1 MWQGSDMAASRI
13 APGFRLPPLLPGSAP
28 VICLRRRVSGG
39 PQELELPMPSPLRSI
54 LSCLR
59 PTPPAEERASTSTS
73 RPADSTAH
81 APRRAPVTLQGLAS
95 FAAQRMRERQVEIKA
110 LEPDTRRALSDGECQ
125 LGGYVHARQTDG
137 RPVEGRQLDR
147 LVRANETVMETRQ
160 ALSHGRGN
168 VVDDI
173 HDSNGQST
181 IRAVAG
187 RVVRT
192 QLPSNYGPGVSIAA
206 SAMAAQAGNCGEHAN
221 VAAFLHAAKLGSGE
235 YAYAV
240 GSTTIDHR
248 WAQWHAARAR
258 DPDHDLVMDPWG
270 KGPAIFAVDGEF
282 AGGQHDVGIEREY
295 DQSTGAKAHADMS
308 ELQRDHHQ
316 QMQTN
321 LHVAMEH
328 LGPDFRLRDGAVFA
342 VTPVISSEFAA
353 RVSQKMSAAPDA
365 AKLAPKNRRLVRQ
378 AKERIRT
385 GEPRMAPL
393 RQEIHATQTA
403 RTLGASGVRE
413 VTQAAARIAQVAAD
427 LENYPLASHPAQT
440 APENL

>member
-1 MWQGSDMAASRI
+1 
-13 APGFRLPPLLPGSAP
+13 
-28 VICLRRRVSGG
+28 
-39 PQELELPMPSPLRSI
+39 MPSPLRSI

-59 PTPPAEERASTSTS
+59 PTSPAEERASTSTGH
-73 RPADSTAH
+73 PAESATH

-95 FAAQRMRERQVEIKA
+95 FDAQRMRERQVEIRA
-110 LEPDTRRALSDGECQ
+110 LAPDTRRALSDGECQ
-125 LGGYVHARQTDG
+125 LGGYVQGRQIDG
-137 RPVEGRQLDR
+137 RPVEGRALDR
-147 LVRANETVMETRQ
+147 LKLANETVMETRQ
-160 ALSHGRGN
+160 ALAHGRGN

-173 HDSNGQST
+173 QDSNGQST

-187 RVVRT
+187 RIVRT
-192 QLPSNYGPGVSIAA
+192 QLPSNYGPEVSIAA

-258 DPDHDLVMDPWG
+258 DPEHDIVMDPWG

-282 AGGQHDVGIEREY
+282 AGGQHDIGIAREY

-321 LHVAMEH
+321 LHVVMEH
-328 LGPDFRLRDGAVFA
+328 LGPDFRIGDGAIFA

-365 AKLAPKNRRLVRQ
+365 AKLAPKDRRLVRQ
-378 AKERIRT
+378 AKERIRA

-393 RQEIHATQTA
+393 RQEVHATQTA
-403 RTLGASGVRE
+403 RALGASGVRE

-440 APENL
+440 APENS